1 MRFIIPA
8 LAISMAAAIAVTGC
22 EEATTM
28 GSSLIQDETEFVI
41 DSSFSVTGRSVE
53 NKKVQ
58 SRTVVQLLGKIEAEG
73 YGMLNSDVV
82 TQFMPSNVMETEG
95 VTSID
100 SIKLRLAIPAG
111 GFVGDSLVPMGLEVY
126 RLDRQLPSPIYSD
139 FDPSGYYDP
148 SNTLGGRIYSASAIG
163 ESDSLAELSYRFV
176 YVDLDKSLGE
186 DFYNEYKEHPEVFS
200 SPSLFAEYFPG
211 MYIANTYGSGRVM
224 QIISSEIKM
233 FYSQKLP
240 KDDGSGA
247 DTTYNR
253 IGTYFAVTPEV
264 VTNNNIDLVPSAD
277 IKALSQSGAV
287 VMAPA
292 GYDVELTFPTEDII
306 NKYRSQTDRFAVVN
320 TLEMEIPASE
330 ITNDYGIDPPE
341 FLLMVLAKDKDK
353 FFNENKVT
361 DGKTSFYAAYDS
373 STRTYNFSG
382 MRQYLIDMLDKTE
395 ITAEDMTFII
405 TPVAVT
411 IETSSG
417 YTSSSYVSEIA
428 PLVTTPAMVQLDL
441 AKAKIKFIFSKQ
453 MIKN

>member
-1 MRFIIPA
+1 
-8 LAISMAAAIAVTGC
+8 MAAAIAVTGC

-41 DSSFSVTGRSVE
+41 DSSFTVTGRSVE
-53 NKKVQ
+53 NRKVQ
-58 SRTVVQLLGKIEAEG
+58 SRTVVQLLGKIDADG
-73 YGMLNSDVV
+73 YGLLKSDVV

-148 SNTLGGRIYSASAIG
+148 ANILGSRIYSAAAIG

-186 DFYNEYKEHPEVFS
+186 DFYNEYKTHPEVFS
-200 SPSLFAEYFPG
+200 SPSQFAEYFPG
-211 MYIANTYGSGRVM
+211 VYIANTYGAGRVM

-233 FYSQKLP
+233 FYSQTLP

-247 DTTYNR
+247 DTTYAKV
-253 IGTYFAVTPEV
+253 GTYFAVTPEV

-277 IKALSQSGAV
+277 IEALSQNSAV

-292 GYDVELTFPTEDII
+292 GYDVELTFPAEKII
-306 NKYRSQTDRFAVVN
+306 RKYREQTDRFSVVN
-320 TLEMEIPASE
+320 TLDLEIPASE
-330 ITNDYGIDPPE
+330 IANDYGINPPE
-341 FLLMVLAKDKDK
+341 YLLLVLAKDKDK
-353 FFNENKVT
+353 FFNENKIN
-361 DGKTSFYAAYDS
+361 DGKTSFYAVYDS
-373 STRTYNFSG
+373 STHSYKFSG
-382 MRQYLIDMLDKTE
+382 MRQYLIDLLDKSE
-395 ITAEDMTFII
+395 ITAEDMTFIL
-405 TPVAVT
+405 TPVSVS
-411 IETSSG
+411 IETSGG

-428 PLVTTPAMVQLDL
+428 PLVSTPAMVRLDL
-441 AKAKIKFIFSKQ
+441 SKAKIKFVFSKQ

>member
-8 LAISMAAAIAVTGC
+8 LAISMAAAVAVTGC
-22 EEATTM
+22 EEASTM

-41 DSSFSVTGRSVE
+41 DSSFTATGRSVE

-58 SRTVVQLLGKIEAEG
+58 SRTIVQLLGKIDAKG
-73 YGMLNSDVV
+73 YGMLQSDVV
-82 TQFMPSNVMETEG
+82 TQFMPANVMVTEG

-126 RLDRQLPSPIYSD
+126 RLNRQLPSPIYSD

-148 SNTLGGRIYSASAIG
+148 ANTLGGRIYSAAAIG

-186 DFYNEYKEHPEVFS
+186 AFYNEYKTNPEVFS
-200 SPSLFAEYFPG
+200 SPSQFAQYFPG

-233 FYSQKLP
+233 FYSQTLP

-247 DTTYNR
+247 DTTYAR
-253 IGTYFAVTPEV
+253 VGTYFAVTPEI
-264 VTNNNIDLVPSAD
+264 VTNNNIDFSPAAD
-277 IKALSQSGAV
+277 VENLAQSNAV
-287 VMAPA
+287 IMAPA
-292 GYDVELTFPTEDII
+292 GYDVELMFPAEDII
-306 NKYRSQTDRFAVVN
+306 DKFRSQTDRFAVVN

-341 FLLMVLAKDKDK
+341 YLLMVLAKDKDR

-373 STRTYNFSG
+373 STHSYKFSG
-382 MRQYLIDMLDKTE
+382 MRQYIID
-395 ITAEDMTFII
+395 
-405 TPVAVT
+405 
-411 IETSSG
+411 
-417 YTSSSYVSEIA
+417 
-428 PLVTTPAMVQLDL
+428 
-441 AKAKIKFIFSKQ
+441 
-453 MIKN
+453 